1 MKRIISAAAVALAL
15 GTTAA
20 YADVQTSFP
29 DGYTI
34 VEAAPAVASTQ
45 GSAVPLDIQTS
56 FPDGYQVV
64 DYSGM
69 ESQVSSAPAAGEA
82 GNASP
87 QLTSTDF
94 PSGA

>member
-34 VEAAPAVASTQ
+34 VEAAPTEVVTQ
-45 GSAVPLDIQTS
+45 GNAAAFDVQTS

-64 DYSGM
+64 EYSGM
-69 ESQVSSAPAAGEA
+69 ESPVSSANEA
-82 GNASP
+82 GIAFP